1 MIVDWL
7 VEFPDAVELPLGRW
21 IDAFEDWLVAN
32 FAGVFEAF
40 RDFLLFFLLRI
51 EDFLLWVPWTV
62 VLAAVV
68 LLAWRARGWGLALGS
83 ALGLLLIGA
92 LDLWDLTMETVAVVV
107 VAAVLA
113 LLVGIPLGI
122 AMSRS
127 ARMESATRPV
137 LDTMQTMPSFVYLVP
152 VVVLFS
158 IGSVPA
164 LIATWIY
171 AVPPVVRLTNLGIRQ
186 VPSETVEA
194 AQAFGS
200 TPWQLLW
207 KVQLPLAFPT
217 IMAGVNQTIMMAL
230 AMVVVASLVG
240 AEGLGLEVLRG
251 IGQLNTGQAVVGGLG
266 IVILAVII
274 DRISQAVGES
284 EREQVSA

>member
-62 VLAAVV
+62 VLVAVV

>member
-1 MIVDWL
+1 MDWL
-7 VEFPDAVELPLGRW
+7 VEFPQGIDLPLARW
-21 IDAFEDWLVAN
+21 IDAFEGWLVKN
-32 FAGVFEAF
+32 FSELFEAF
-40 RDFLLFFLLRI
+40 RDFLLFFLVRI
-51 EDFLLWVPWTV
+51 EDFLKWLPWTV
-62 VLAAVV
+62 VFVV
-68 LLAWRARGWGLALGS
+68 VVFLAWRARGWRLAAGS
-83 ALGLLLIGA
+83 AVGMFLIGA
-92 LDLWDLTMETVAVVV
+92 LGLWDLTMETVAVVV
-107 VAAVLA
+107 VAAFLA
-113 LLVGIPLGI
+113 ILVGIPAGI

-127 ARMESATRPV
+127 DRVEAALRPV

-158 IGSVPA
+158 IGIVPA

-186 VPSETVEA
+186 VPTETIEA
-194 AQAFGS
+194 AESFGS

-240 AEGLGLEVLRG
+240 ADGLGLEVLRG

-266 IVILAVII
+266 IVIVAMII
-274 DRISQAVGES
+274 DRISQGVAASRGQGAE
-284 EREQVSA
+284 A

>member
-1 MIVDWL
+1 MDRLVD
-7 VEFPDAVELPLGRW
+7 FPEGVELPLAEW
-21 IDAFEDWLVAN
+21 IDAFEGWLVTN
-32 FAGVFEAF
+32 FADVFEAF
-40 RDFLLFFLLRI
+40 RDILLFFLVRI
-51 EDFLLWVPWTV
+51 EGFLKWLPWTV
-62 VLAAVV
+62 VVV
-68 LLAWRARGWGLALGS
+68 VIVFLAWRARGWKLAVGS
-83 ALGLLLIGA
+83 AAGMVLIGA
-92 LDLWDLTMETVAVVV
+92 LGLWDLTMETLAVVL
-107 VAAVLA
+107 VAAFLA
-113 LLVGIPLGI
+113 LLMGIPTGI
-122 AMSRS
+122 VMSRS
-127 ARMESATRPV
+127 DRMASLLRPV

-158 IGSVPA
+158 IGIVPA

-186 VPSETVEA
+186 VPAETVEA
-194 AQAFGS
+194 AEAFGS

-240 AEGLGLEVLRG
+240 ADGLGLEVLRG

-266 IVILAVII
+266 IVIIAIII
-274 DRISQAVGES
+274 DRISQAVGQTRRQGAE
-284 EREQVSA
+284 A